1 MSMVNTH
8 WSIGPSIVLV
18 EKSLSLSLF
27 VIKNA
32 HHVSKSCRLSIQ
44 SRRNI
49 ELIDFWWRCY
59 PGVLAS
65 IIATHHYLLVV
76 LLLMYVKKYWFSFL
90 SIQSMMLNNAD
101 SSCLVS
107 LGDFWKK
114 NDAVAVS
121 SIIIFVCHFLL
132 QHEWEGCIHWWSK
145 HNYYSAAVT
154 HRQLNVTQLLNEN
167 AKTRIC
173 WSIVAAA
180 PTCVRFCMRSSS
192 GPLPNCVNNS

>member
-8 WSIGPSIVLV
+8 WFIGPSIVLV

-101 SSCLVS
+101 SSCLAS

-114 NDAVAVS
+114 KWCRGGFIHYHFCVS
-121 SIIIFVCHFLL
+121 FS
-132 QHEWEGCIHWWSK
+132 
-145 HNYYSAAVT
+145 T
-154 HRQLNVTQLLNEN
+154 P
-167 AKTRIC
+167 TR
-173 WSIVAAA
+173 
-180 PTCVRFCMRSSS
+180 VR
-192 GPLPNCVNNS
+192 GVHPLVVQT